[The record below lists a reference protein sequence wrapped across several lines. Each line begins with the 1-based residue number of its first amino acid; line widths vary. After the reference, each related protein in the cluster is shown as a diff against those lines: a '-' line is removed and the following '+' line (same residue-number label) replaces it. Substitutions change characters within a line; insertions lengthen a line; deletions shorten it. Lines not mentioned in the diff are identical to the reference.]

1 MNRLIIIAGFICIL
15 FPEGCRHGTVSRK
28 EGPLPAVP
36 GNNSEAKRFS
46 LQKTDSCRILKI
58 FDPWQGAEGI
68 MQVYYLVK
76 QDQELPRSIDSL
88 SVIHVP
94 VRRIICMS
102 TTYLAM
108 MKALGKEEAIV
119 GVSGANF
126 VYDDNILKK
135 IGDGTIVDVGYEAGI
150 NNELIIN
157 TAPDLVMA
165 YGVGSESA
173 GYVSKIKELGI
184 RVMFNADYLEEN
196 ALAKAEWIKVF
207 GALFCMENLA
217 DSIYGSLSRSYY
229 SMKSYISSHIKV
241 KPHVLLGMPF
251 RDTWFISPGNSFAAR
266 FIEDAGGDYLWKDTF
281 SSSSIPLSL
290 ENVYFKAIE
299 ADYWLNTGALTKKD
313 EIASLDP
320 RLLEL
325 KCYQTGNI
333 YNNNKRMSP
342 GGGNDYWESG
352 TINPHVILKDIA
364 SILHPGLFGD
374 YEPVYYRKIK

>member
-1 MNRLIIIAGFICIL
+1 MRPLTTHIL
-15 FPEGCRHGTVSRK
+15 TGGKMAPKTIGRFKVGKQLGSGNQGTVYLCADTELQRRVAIKLLNKSIP
-28 EGPLPAVP
+28 EVAYH
-36 GNNSEAKRFS
+36 SEARAMSK
-46 LQKTDSCRILKI
+46 LQHPNI
-58 FDPWQGAEGI
+58 
-68 MQVYYLVK
+68 V
-76 QDQELPRSIDSL
+76 SI
-88 SVIHVP
+88 
-94 VRRIICMS
+94 
-102 TTYLAM
+102 
-108 MKALGKEEAIV
+108 
-119 GVSGANF
+119 
-126 VYDDNILKK
+126 
-135 IGDGTIVDVGYEAGI
+135 YEAGI

-320 RLLEL
+320 RLLGL